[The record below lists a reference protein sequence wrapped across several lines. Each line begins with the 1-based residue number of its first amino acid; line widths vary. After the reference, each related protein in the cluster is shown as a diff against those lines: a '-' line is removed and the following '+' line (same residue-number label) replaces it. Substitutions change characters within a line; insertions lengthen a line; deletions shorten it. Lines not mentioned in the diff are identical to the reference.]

1 LEPQRDEPPPKIS
14 KLAIAAET
22 EADRYNT
29 ETHVLCYD
37 CSLYD
42 VDQTSGKLRAVVDG
56 VMKAMTF
63 ARQEEVKAWEQ
74 EITPCEHTLC
84 LEQETARQIQSQ
96 GKCPFRDLGE
106 PLLKTF
112 SRSGPLLFV

>member
-1 LEPQRDEPPPKIS
+1 LEPQRDEPPHKIS

-56 VMKAMTF
+56 
-63 ARQEEVKAWEQ
+63 
-74 EITPCEHTLC
+74 
-84 LEQETARQIQSQ
+84 
-96 GKCPFRDLGE
+96 
-106 PLLKTF
+106 
-112 SRSGPLLFV
+112 